1 MNNDYTRYNICS
13 AWFLDIRISTCY
25 YRSGAAIV
33 VETQDV
39 LSVFDRHF
47 HNPLCFLQYYD
58 ASVPL
63 SEISHDNVCL
73 L

>member
-1 MNNDYTRYNICS
+1 MY
-13 AWFLDIRISTCY
+13 DITTVNKIIYFY

-58 ASVPL
+58 PSVPV